1 MEWSRIKTIILI
13 ILAVTN
19 VSLLGFLVQR
29 ELQVQNARQEA
40 RQNSIQFLENNG
52 VTVEDETVPEE
63 MTLLPQTVE
72 WDREQA
78 WSDEIYR
85 YYNETGSIQ
94 FHRDGTFQGEFV
106 EGAFQLEGQ
115 DAAAYSLQVLEILGI
130 QGESLSVQADSG
142 EEDAVT
148 VVCRQLWN
156 QVPVFNHLITLTF
169 REDSLSAVEGRRLT
183 GEPALDT
190 GQKPISIPTALF
202 QFYHGM
208 VALGDVCSRI
218 ESITPGYVTSAGTG
232 PSALTPVWYIATDTR
247 NYRLDTLTGELSRAE
262 ESGA

>member
-1 MEWSRIKTIILI
+1 MELKLKKAGHDYYEGVAWPPFSCETMRECIVPDSCADIARIVDT
-13 ILAVTN
+13 A
-19 VSLLGFLVQR
+19 GLVCLTGR
-29 ELQVQNARQEA
+29 ELTGDGRFCA
-40 RQNSIQFLENNG
+40 SG
-52 VTVEDETVPEE
+52 TVEVAVLYIPEK
-63 MTLLPQTVE
+63 
-72 WDREQA
+72 
-78 WSDEIYR
+78 
-85 YYNETGSIQ
+85 G
-94 FHRDGTFQGEFV
+94 DGPCALRFQIP
-106 EGAFQLEGQ
+106 FQCCGEGQ

-169 REDSLSAVEGRRLT
+169 RGDSLSAVEGRRLT
-183 GEPALDT
+183 GEPVLDT

-218 ESITPGYVTSAGTG
+218 DSITPGYVTSAGTG

>member
-13 ILAVTN
+13 ILVVTN

-29 ELQVQNARQEA
+29 ELQAQNAQQEA

-52 VTVEDETVPEE
+52 VTVEDEGVPEE
-63 MTLLPQTVE
+63 MTLLP
-72 WDREQA
+72 RR
-78 WSDEIYR
+78 WSGTGSRSGSPPPSSWAVRCRSRPGAMRSTAIT
-85 YYNETGSIQ
+85 NEAGSIQ

-142 EEDAVT
+142 EDAAVT

-169 REDSLSAVEGRRLT
+169 RGDSLAAVEGRRLT
-183 GEPALDT
+183 GEPSLDSS
-190 GQKPISIPTALF
+190 QEPISIPTACF
-202 QFYHGM
+202 SSTTGWRRWEM
-208 VALGDVCSRI
+208 CA
-218 ESITPGYVTSAGTG
+218 AG
-232 PSALTPVWYIATDTR
+232 LTASPLAM
-247 NYRLDTLTGELSRAE
+247 
-262 ESGA
+262 